1 MALWQNE
8 QNSKCHDCHNSC
20 VLFAL
25 VSDRNNDK
33 TQTKTHYIRNREN
46 TMSIENTAWACPRIV
61 IHMQDD
67 CWNLQR

>member
-46 TMSIENTAWACPRIV
+46 TMSIENTA
-61 IHMQDD
+61 
-67 CWNLQR
+67 